1 MWERTSES
9 WKLAYQKRKKKVG
22 KFKIHIVFISTKIV
36 KKKKF
41 RIRKS
46 ANISIFLEKKVKE

>member
-22 KFKIHIVFISTKIV
+22 KLKIHIVFISTKIV
-36 KKKKF
+36 KKKF

>member
-1 MWERTSES
+1 MGKNER
-9 WKLAYQKRKKKVG
+9 KLETCLPKKKKKVG